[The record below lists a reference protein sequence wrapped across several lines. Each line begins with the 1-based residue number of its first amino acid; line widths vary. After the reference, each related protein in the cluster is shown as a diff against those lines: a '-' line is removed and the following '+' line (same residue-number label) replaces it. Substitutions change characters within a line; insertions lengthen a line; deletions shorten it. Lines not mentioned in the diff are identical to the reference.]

1 MRKTPTFRMPKYK
14 KMAGLAV
21 IVAVTGFTPALADSE
36 TERIQ
41 ESEMPGSEIQID
53 IGEDGADIH
62 RKSGKPLFGGDMNLT
77 EEEQDL
83 APLDDPDEP
92 VAPDPIDA
100 ELPGEGP
107 ESLSGPDDEDP
118 LPY

>member
-1 MRKTPTFRMPKYK
+1 MHKTI
-14 KMAGLAV
+14 AGLAAM
-21 IVAVTGFTPALADSE
+21 IALTFANQALAESE

-41 ESEMPGSEIQID
+41 DTEQPGSEIEID
-53 IGEDGADIH
+53 IGKDGADIH
-62 RKSGKPLFGGDMNLT
+62 RKSGKPLFGLGLDET
-77 EEEQDL
+77 AADEEREPL
-83 APLDDPDEP
+83 LEPLDDPDDP
-92 VAPDPIDA
+92 IDPDPIDE

>member
-1 MRKTPTFRMPKYK
+1 MHKTLVALT
-14 KMAGLAV
+14 AV
-21 IVAVTGFTPALADSE
+21 FTVAGFTPALAESE

-41 ESEMPGSEIQID
+41 NSEMPGSEIQID
-53 IGEDGADIH
+53 IGKDGADIH
-62 RKSGKPLFGGDMNLT
+62 RKDGNKLFGGDMRLT

-83 APLDDPDEP
+83 APLDDPDDP

-100 ELPGEGP
+100 KLPGEGP

>member
-1 MRKTPTFRMPKYK
+1 MPKTPMYK
-14 KMAGLAV
+14 ALAGLTA
-21 IVAVTGFTPALADSE
+21 IAAITGLNPALAESE

-53 IGEDGADIH
+53 IGKDGADIH
-62 RKSGKPLFGGDMNLT
+62 RKDGKPLFGGEMRLN
-77 EEEQDL
+77 EGQEL
-83 APLDDPDEP
+83 APLNDPNDP

>member
-1 MRKTPTFRMPKYK
+1 MYKTV
-14 KMAGLAV
+14 AGLTTILAV
-21 IVAVTGFTPALADSE
+21 AGLTPALAQSE

-41 ESEMPGSEIQID
+41 DNEMPGSEIQID
-53 IGEDGADIH
+53 IGKEGADVH
-62 RKSGKPLFGGDMNLT
+62 RKSGKPLFGDMKMS
-77 EEEQDL
+77 EEPPEL
-83 APLDDPDEP
+83 APLDDPDSP
-92 VAPDPIDA
+92 ISPDPIDA

>member
-1 MRKTPTFRMPKYK
+1 MCKTLARVAAFVAV
-14 KMAGLAV
+14 AGL
-21 IVAVTGFTPALADSE
+21 TPALADSD

-62 RKSGKPLFGGDMNLT
+62 RKDGRKLFGGGMNLT
-77 EEEQDL
+77 EEGESL
-83 APLDDPDEP
+83 PPLDDPDSP
-92 VAPDPIDA
+92 IAPDPIDA

>member
-1 MRKTPTFRMPKYK
+1 MIRQILALAALTSL
-14 KMAGLAV
+14 AGLS
-21 IVAVTGFTPALADSE
+21 PAFSQSE
-36 TERIQ
+36 TERFQ

-62 RKSGKPLFGGDMNLT
+62 RKSGKPLLGGDMRLSDDAP
-77 EEEQDL
+77 EL
-83 APLDDPDEP
+83 APLNDPDAPEE
-92 VAPDPIDA
+92 PDPIDA